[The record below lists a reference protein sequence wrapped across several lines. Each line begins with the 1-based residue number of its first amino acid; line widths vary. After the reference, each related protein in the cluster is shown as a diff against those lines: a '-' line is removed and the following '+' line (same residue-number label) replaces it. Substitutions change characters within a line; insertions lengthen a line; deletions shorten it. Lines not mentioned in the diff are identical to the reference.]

1 MSNIAF
7 LNNSGGND
15 WGGVENWI
23 FKTAVALK
31 NRGHEIFI
39 IARRESKLYKK
50 SKDAGLNTKIIN
62 RISSATF
69 MNPFRVLNL
78 FNYLNN
84 NKIQSLFFCSSPT
97 FKLGTIAATLANVE
111 NIIYRR
117 GSAKPIKDKFYNQLL
132 LSRITCFIANSEAT
146 KNKSL
151 KYFNDFPDEKLKL
164 IYNGVDLDKY
174 KENSIKKNLHSEFEI
189 DENKLLLVNVG
200 RLSKQKGQ
208 EYLIKAINLVKES
221 FTDFNLIL
229 IGSGPKENHLKKLVK
244 KLNLTEYI
252 KFAGFRNDIPFILS
266 QADLMVHTALWEGCP
281 WVVLESL
288 ASGVPVLATDS
299 SSLPEI
305 IEEGKNGYLAKDRD
319 IKSIAQKIIMIC
331 TEADLDSLS
340 KGARESAEQRFSFE
354 RVIEETESI
363 FERKSK

>member
-1 MSNIAF
+1 MSNVAF

-23 FKTAVALK
+23 FKTAKALK
-31 NRGHEIFI
+31 NRGHEVFI
-39 IARRESKLYKK
+39 IARRESELYKK
-50 SKDAGLNTKIIN
+50 SKDAGLNTKIIK

-69 MNPFRVLNL
+69 MNPFRVIKL
-78 FNYLNN
+78 FNYINN
-84 NKIQSLFFCSSPT
+84 NKIQALFFCSSPT
-97 FKLGTIAATLANVE
+97 FKLGTVAANLANVE

-117 GSAKPIKDKFYNQLL
+117 GSAKPIKDKFYNRLL
-132 LSRITCFIANSEAT
+132 LNRITCFIANSEAT

-151 KYFNDFPDEKLKL
+151 KFFNDFSEEKVKL

-174 KENSIKKNLHSEFEI
+174 KNFSIKKNFNFEFEI
-189 DENKLLLVNVG
+189 DENKLLLVNIG

-221 FTDFNLIL
+221 FTEFNLIL
-229 IGSGPKENHLKKLVK
+229 IGTGPKENKLKKLVK
-244 KLNLTEYI
+244 TLNLTEYI
-252 KFAGFRNDIPFILS
+252 KFAGFRKDIPFILS

-288 ASGVPVLATDS
+288 ASGVPILATDS

-319 IKSIAQKIIMIC
+319 IESIAKKIIMMC
-331 TEADLDSLS
+331 KDADLNLLS

-354 RVIEETESI
+354 RVIEETENI